1 MRGVPRLRCGG
12 YTGDRDAGWS
22 SQVARRAHNPEVAGS
37 NPAPATRKG
46 PAKQIDYLPPVDV
59 TFFEYLRALITAD
72 LDVVAEDR
80 LKYRVAFVEAFRKH
94 GIYPADLGPE
104 ASEDTPRTLS
114 VDTLRWRGIDQTRL
128 KPSLAK
134 AIKAEYGEIVDQL
147 RRFAAETAH
156 LVDRRRLFDT
166 ARRERLALHG
176 RLKQAFA
183 NVPAFAEQLGVDP
196 AVKFEVHELHAAMR
210 FERTGRAV
218 PQLIARLTQQV
229 PLIGTIGGTFHGGST
244 LVIDLA
250 ALEVK
255 VLHSQAGEQRHAP
268 EAHAG
273 VPRRRHGGPLRRLLL
288 AAEGGEPFGLLHALG
303 EHV

>member
-1 MRGVPRLRCGG
+1 M
-12 YTGDRDAGWS
+12 
-22 SQVARRAHNPEVAGS
+22 
-37 NPAPATRKG
+37 
-46 PAKQIDYLPPVDV
+46 
-59 TFFEYLRALITAD
+59 
-72 LDVVAEDR
+72 
-80 LKYRVAFVEAFRKH
+80 
-94 GIYPADLGPE
+94 
-104 ASEDTPRTLS
+104 
-114 VDTLRWRGIDQTRL
+114 DTLRWRGIDQTRL

-183 NVPAFAEQLGVDP
+183 NLPAFAEQLGVDP

-229 PLIGTIGGTFHGGST
+229 PLVGAIGGTFHGGST

-255 VLHSQAGEQRHAP
+255 YCIRKRVNSDTRRKRTLEF
-268 EAHAG
+268 HAG
-273 VPRRRHGGPLRRLLL
+273 VTADPLRRLLL